1 MRGLPHQIKIFVS
14 VSELNLAKLEKK
26 NSFFAK
32 KIYLKIENKNTKKQ
46 SELSTEFSISFFE
59 IIFAGTVNS
68 TKGFSVL
75 FGATNHHF
83 S

>member
-46 SELSTEFSISFFE
+46 SELSTEFSISFCLFF
-59 IIFAGTVNS
+59 ITFSILSILGT
-68 TKGFSVL
+68 L
-75 FGATNHHF
+75 FW
-83 S
+83 